1 MNASLLQRDINQVV
15 IDMIK
20 CPQTSTQSVYQHGQS
35 VNFHLIELLS
45 HLKNETSLE
54 NWKLPDL
61 FKKHGKQILE
71 NLHCEEILN
80 QYAVF
85 HDIGKPYCI
94 EYDSD
99 GKKHFPNHAQ
109 VSKEIWLSTGGNE
122 IVGNLIGWDMD
133 IHTLSSEEIAKR
145 CSEEWTREDAFSL
158 LITSLV
164 EIHSNAKLFGGLESV
179 SFKSKFK
186 TVERRG
192 NQICKFFL

>member
-54 NWKLPDL
+54 NWKLPDW